1 MSNDYQ
7 LINSIPIIIFLI
19 KGMVINDGFMNLDI
33 LLQKS
38 FRYQHHYKNY
48 EKSIALDLIPKGLKI
63 KKRHAFEPISKDFN
77 NKWNNMLWDA
87 ERNLVELLLSESL
100 KVVERV
106 ELDLDLELKR
116 VYPKNMR
123 INVFNLIRN
132 IKNLAKLVVKEVI
145 FLSSFLPIY
154 IISLTVLFSCLEYIF
169 IAFTGTYN
177 LNHEF
182 SFNKFKNCIKNTRN
196 RELQKAFNDKK
207 NTPYYTTTKE
217 IKKFISTSKI

>member
-1 MSNDYQ
+1 
-7 LINSIPIIIFLI
+7 
-19 KGMVINDGFMNLDI
+19 MNLDI

-63 KKRHAFEPISKDFN
+63 KKRHTFEPISKDFN
-77 NKWNNMLWDA
+77 IKWNNILWDA
-87 ERNLVELLLSESL
+87 ERNLVELLLNESL
-100 KVVERV
+100 KVVERA

-145 FLSSFLPIY
+145 FLCSFFAHL
-154 IISLTVLFSCLEYIF
+154 
-169 IAFTGTYN
+169 
-177 LNHEF
+177 
-182 SFNKFKNCIKNTRN
+182 
-196 RELQKAFNDKK
+196 
-207 NTPYYTTTKE
+207 YY
-217 IKKFISTSKI
+217 